1 MTKKPGREIEAA
13 LKENIALEA
22 PRNRRRQRI
31 LVARFVVH
39 PNQIMSGR
47 SSCWTT
53 RHELSIP
60 GVGIDAEEAR
70 AGDRKA
76 ARQDR
81 KLTVENSFFRAKVRV
96 FGLDP
101 GMSTPDR
108 SDARPRLP
116 GSLDPPAVRVVVAR
130 MLGGLPPQRPANDDS
145 VLDAAERRAVHLPG
159 TTLARCPCAHY
170 YKCKSNSR
178 LAWCDRRRRPGQ
190 LSTQND
196 VHGLIH
202 AGNRT
207 WTLAYRRWLTTIRF
221 DHAAQADRPAGLHPC
236 RAASRGA
243 GRAADSPNRRTGAK
257 LVAGTSGT
265 GVPRDA
271 RRRIHRRPPRW
282 RLRALRQS
290 SPTDGLYGVAIVPR
304 YGSVSAIELHLISGR
319 STALPTWPT
328 GTAGNR
334 PGVPHGEAY
343 RGRRRP
349 RTPAQWRRCVGR
361 PVSAARG

>member
-13 LKENIALEA
+13 LKEKIALEA

-31 LVARFVVH
+31 VARFVVH

-76 ARQDR
+76 ARQGR
-81 KLTVENSFFRAKVRV
+81 KLTVGNSFFGAKVQV

-130 MLGGLPPQRPANDDS
+130 VLGGLPPQRPANDDS

-159 TTLARCPCAHY
+159 TTLARCPYAHY
-170 YKCKSNSR
+170 DKCNNSR
-178 LAWCDRRRRPGQ
+178 LAWCDRRRRTWPAF
-190 LSTQND
+190 D
-196 VHGLIH
+196 PEREEHGLIH
-202 AGNRT
+202 AGKRT

-221 DHAAQADRPAGLHPC
+221 DHAAQQIVLQDYIHAVQ
-236 RAASRGA
+236 RAEER
-243 GRAADSPNRRTGAK
+243 
-257 LVAGTSGT
+257 V
-265 GVPRDA
+265 V
-271 RRRIHRRPPRW
+271 
-282 RLRALRQS
+282 RLTCQIEELAPSWSLAPVVQAFQAMR
-290 SPTDGLYGVAIVPR
+290 GVAFVVAVTVAAEVGDFARFANPR
-304 YGSVSAIELHLISGR
+304 QLM
-319 STALPTWPT
+319 
-328 GTAGNR
+328 
-334 PGVPHGEAY
+334 AY
-343 RGRRRP
+343 
-349 RTPAQWRRCVGR
+349 TDWR
-361 PVSAARG
+361 